1 MKNDMNKRLFEMLD
15 KLIVDIVMNT
25 QVNNSYPV
33 NGDLIEQ
40 AHDLLVEYA
49 MFSPE
54 LDDAASKWMDLIEKP
69 TCGCCQGLH
78 RKDYLFIFRG

>member
-25 QVNNSYPV
+25 RVNNSYPV
-33 NGDLIEQ
+33 DGGLIEE

-54 LDDAASKWMDLIEKP
+54 LDDATAKRMDLIEKP
-69 TCGCCQGLH
+69 SCGCC
-78 RKDYLFIFRG
+78 